1 MAKAL
6 GDARKIVVSRQRL
19 EFTTPIPLR
28 LLSSE
33 TFKPG
38 VLNLVYGPA
47 RSPSDATYEDA
58 KVHLSQPDRRQPE
71 ASGGRPLEREVGAV
85 SRLRGCQSSG
95 PWPPRGLGG
104 LVCINSLVRIKGQ
117 PGR

>member
-33 TFKPG
+33 T
-38 VLNLVYGPA
+38 
-47 RSPSDATYEDA
+47 S
-58 KVHLSQPDRRQPE
+58 
-71 ASGGRPLEREVGAV
+71 
-85 SRLRGCQSSG
+85 SR
-95 PWPPRGLGG
+95 
-104 LVCINSLVRIKGQ
+104 VC
-117 PGR
+117 

>member
-1 MAKAL
+1 MGAAVDATLGMAKAL

-28 LLSSE
+28 LLLSE

-47 RSPSDATYEDA
+47 RSPGDATTRTPRSTCPSPTDDNMR
-58 KVHLSQPDRRQPE
+58 LQ
-71 ASGGRPLEREVGAV
+71 AV
-85 SRLRGCQSSG
+85 VDWG
-95 PWPPRGLGG
+95 
-104 LVCINSLVRIKGQ
+104 
-117 PGR
+117 